1 MSATE
6 RRPRYVAQMSLHRAI
21 GLMSGTS
28 LDGIDIAFVET
39 DGEARVVAGP
49 FATRLY
55 SDPERRLLR
64 AALADARNLTDAAS
78 RPGILPQAEAF
89 LTRAHAEAVR
99 ALCKE
104 HGIDVATVDLIGFHG
119 QTVLHRPEAGLTVQI
134 GDGQGLADE
143 LGRPVVFD
151 FRSAD
156 VAAGGQGA
164 PLVPIF
170 HRALAAHADL
180 PQRVAF
186 LNIGGVAN
194 ATFLNGEA
202 DPVACDTG
210 PGNALIDDFV
220 LARTGAPYDAD
231 GALAAAGT
239 PDDALLER
247 WLAHPFFSAAPPKS
261 LDRNAFDVSGVE
273 KLSDADGAATLTA
286 FTARAVASLFPHLDE
301 APKRWIACGGGAFNK
316 TLLSMLEKH
325 LQAKIDLADELGWN
339 AGAIEAQAFA
349 YLAVRSA
356 RGLPL
361 TFPTTT
367 GVSRPLSGGRL
378 VRP

>member
-1 MSATE
+1 MSA
-6 RRPRYVAQMSLHRAI
+6 VRAI

-28 LDGIDIAFVET
+28 LDGIDLAFVET
-39 DGEARVVAGP
+39 DGEAQVRLGP
-49 FATRLY
+49 FATRPY
-55 SDPERRLLR
+55 SDAERRLLR
-64 AALADARNLTDAAS
+64 AALANARALSRAHD

-99 ALCKE
+99 SFCKE
-104 HGIDVATVDLIGFHG
+104 QGIDLASIDLVGFHG

-134 GDGQGLADE
+134 GDGQALAE
-143 LGRPVVFD
+143 EIGRPVVFD

-164 PLVPIF
+164 PLVPVF
-170 HRALAAHADL
+170 HRALAANADL
-180 PQRVAF
+180 PERVAF

-194 ATFLNGEA
+194 VTLLNGPA

-220 LARTGAPYDAD
+220 LARTGAPFDAD
-231 GALAAAGT
+231 GALAASGT
-239 PDDALLER
+239 PDETLLSR
-247 WLAHPFFSAAPPKS
+247 WLAHPFFSAPPPKS
-261 LDRNAFDVSGVE
+261 LDRNAFDVRGVE
-273 KLSDADGAATLTA
+273 KLSDADSAATLTA
-286 FTARAVASLFPHLDE
+286 FTARAVAGLLPHLE
-301 APKRWIACGGGAFNK
+301 APPKLWIACGGGAHNK
-316 TLLSMLEKH
+316 TLLSMLQNALE
-325 LQAKIDLADELGWN
+325 ADVRAADEFGWD

-367 GVSRPLSGGRL
+367 GAPRPLSGGRL
-378 VRP
+378 VKP

>member
-1 MSATE
+1 MS
-6 RRPRYVAQMSLHRAI
+6 VLRAI

-28 LDGIDIAFVET
+28 LDGIDLAFVET
-39 DGEARVVAGP
+39 DGEAQVRTGP
-49 FATRLY
+49 FATRPY
-55 SDPERRLLR
+55 SDAERRLLR
-64 AALADARNLTDAAS
+64 AALADARSLTRADE

-99 ALCKE
+99 SFCKE
-104 HGIDVATVDLIGFHG
+104 QGLDLASIDLVGFHG
-119 QTVLHRPEAGLTVQI
+119 QTVLHRPKAGLTVQI
-134 GDGQGLADE
+134 GDGQALAEE

-164 PLVPIF
+164 PLVPVF
-170 HRALAAHADL
+170 HRALATNGDL
-180 PQRVAF
+180 PERVAF

-194 ATFLNGEA
+194 ATLLDGAA

-220 LARTGAPYDAD
+220 LARTGEPFDAD
-231 GALAAAGT
+231 GALAATGT
-239 PDDALLER
+239 PDETLLAR
-247 WLAHPFFSAAPPKS
+247 WLAHPFFSAPPPKS
-261 LDRNAFDVSGVE
+261 LDRNAFDVRGVE

-286 FTARAVASLFPHLDE
+286 FTARAVASLLPHLE
-301 APKRWIACGGGAFNK
+301 APPKLWIACGGGARNK
-316 TLLSMLEKH
+316 TLLSTLRNALK
-325 LQAKIDLADELGWN
+325 ADVRAADEFGWN

-367 GVSRPLSGGRL
+367 GAPRPLSGGRL
-378 VRP
+378 VKP